1 MNHKFL
7 RRLFL
12 FGIGFTISSIFVY
25 FFMYK
30 NRNLPAFWPEGRVLE
45 KIKKSSRI
53 SESDSCFFTC
63 LGWKEQELKD
73 ALDKGSVYFGKSR
86 PRTKPCP
93 EYHISVPNPAFG
105 SVRLDIQSCDSTFA
119 ILNVFEDSD
128 DKKQICNCGP
138 LTEAEKP

>member
-45 KIKKSSRI
+45 KIQQSSRA
-53 SESDSCFFTC
+53 SESDSCFYAC
-63 LGWKEQELKD
+63 LGWNEEELKK
-73 ALDKGSVYFGKSR
+73 ALDKGSVYFSKSK

-93 EYHISVPNPAFG
+93 EYIIGVPHPTLG
-105 SVRLDIQSCDSTFA
+105 SVRLDIQSCDSTYA
-119 ILNVFEDSD
+119 VLNVFEDSD
-128 DKKQICNCGP
+128 TKKKICTC
-138 LTEAEKP
+138 KP